1 MFKKL
6 LKGLDSLPPT
16 PKIGRIELP
25 EPGEGD
31 VYYFSKAEGSA
42 IDDWSSDSEALSP
55 CSPILAWRR
64 PSTPQPEGP
73 FKPRRKV
80 STPAPE
86 SPLNPR
92 RGSSSSYHA
101 DGWRAPSR
109 SSSPMA
115 ETKSNG
121 SRSATPQPGPSKATP
136 ALASPVPVK
145 AVRKG
150 ILKPTPP
157 PKPVTL
163 HWQLLPYDAARSKKL
178 VYFNIA
184 NPPAMIRDHTRMP
197 PVSLPQAEM
206 EKPAAEIPLTEM
218 QIRCSQLPHWDIVV
232 NPAGPGGIRC
242 IDVYRA
248 IYETF
253 QKELSET
260 ERDHYI
266 PSGRRRQCEAA
277 WRKRCK
283 EAPGLP
289 EVNLKK
295 GMCRIDLLEGRT
307 IFMGLR
313 RPVPTDD
320 KPDRV
325 WVLELGFP
333 NDGRRS
339 SR

>member
-6 LKGLDSLPPT
+6 LKGLDSAPPT

-25 EPGEGD
+25 ELGEGD
-31 VYYFSKAEGSA
+31 VFYFSKAEGSA
-42 IDDWSSDSEALSP
+42 IVDWSSDSEGSSSP
-55 CSPILAWRR
+55 RSPILAWHR

-73 FKPRRKV
+73 LKSRRKH
-80 STPAPE
+80 STPVTE

-92 RGSSSSYHA
+92 RGSASSYHA
-101 DGWRAPSR
+101 DIRRAPSR
-109 SSSPMA
+109 STTPMV
-115 ETKSNG
+115 EPKSNG
-121 SRSATPQPGPSKATP
+121 SRSSTPQPGSSKA
-136 ALASPVPVK
+136 AAGLASPVPVK
-145 AVRKG
+145 AARKG
-150 ILKPTPP
+150 ILKPSPP

-163 HWQLLPYDAARSKKL
+163 HWQLLPYEPGRSKKL
-178 VYFNIA
+178 IYFNVA
-184 NPPAMIRDHTRMP
+184 YPPGLVRDHTRMP
-197 PVSLPQAEM
+197 PVSLHQSEM
-206 EKPAAEIPLTEM
+206 EKQAAEIPLGEM
-218 QIRCSQLPHWDIVV
+218 QIRCSQLPHWDVIVSPV
-232 NPAGPGGIRC
+232 GPGGVRC

-266 PSGRRRQCEAA
+266 PHGRRQHCEAA

-333 NDGRRS
+333 KEERR
-339 SR
+339 